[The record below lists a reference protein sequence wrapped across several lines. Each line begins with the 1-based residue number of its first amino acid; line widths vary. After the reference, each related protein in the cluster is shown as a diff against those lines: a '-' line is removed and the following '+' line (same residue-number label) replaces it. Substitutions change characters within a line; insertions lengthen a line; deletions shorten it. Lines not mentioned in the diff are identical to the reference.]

1 MGREGWHAAP
11 YLPDR
16 FFDFEEPLD
25 DFLGFFIRWYFRASS
40 LSGAAAFP
48 GAGGCVLEGT
58 IGEAQV
64 SSQMRELWRRSWRKP
79 SSCPGEDTCLP
90 AAPGRKSP
98 SGELLQREAHLPGHQ
113 RPGRGREESSPALS
127 RVEPLTP
134 LCLQSLNPQTASG
147 RIKKNAFP
155 NLYPHFSF
163 GTHAD

>member
-98 SGELLQREAHLPGHQ
+98 SGELLQWEAICRATRDLGEGERQALMVNPSSGPKLGKAAWRRKQLP
-113 RPGRGREESSPALS
+113 
-127 RVEPLTP
+127 
-134 LCLQSLNPQTASG
+134 CLKFLDHHSQDL
-147 RIKKNAFP
+147 
-155 NLYPHFSF
+155 
-163 GTHAD
+163 

>member
-1 MGREGWHAAP
+1 MGSEGWHAAP
-11 YLPDR
+11 HLPDR

-64 SSQMRELWRRSWRKP
+64 SSQTRELWRRSWRKP

-90 AAPGRKSP
+90 AAPGRESP
-98 SGELLQREAHLPGHQ
+98 SGELLQREAHRPGHQ
-113 RPGRGREESSPALS
+113 RPGRGRETGFNGEPVMRPPSWGRQRGEESSFRVLS
-127 RVEPLTP
+127 SWTITVKTF
-134 LCLQSLNPQTASG
+134 
-147 RIKKNAFP
+147 K
-155 NLYPHFSF
+155 
-163 GTHAD
+163 